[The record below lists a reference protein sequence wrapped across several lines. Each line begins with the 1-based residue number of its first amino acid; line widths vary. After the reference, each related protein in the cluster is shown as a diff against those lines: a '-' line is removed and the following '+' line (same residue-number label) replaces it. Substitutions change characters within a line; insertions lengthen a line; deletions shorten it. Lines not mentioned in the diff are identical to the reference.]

1 VVINLAGMAFT
12 DVIKNWSN
20 ETKKVYFQRI
30 AEALKSNQEGYLCIK
45 MMVRMFRDFQGEIKN
60 KQPEAEAMDV
70 DESS

>member
-30 AEALKSNQEGYLCIK
+30 AEALKSN
-45 MMVRMFRDFQGEIKN
+45 
-60 KQPEAEAMDV
+60 
-70 DESS
+70 

>member
-1 VVINLAGMAFT
+1 
-12 DVIKNWSN
+12 
-20 ETKKVYFQRI
+20 
-30 AEALKSNQEGYLCIK
+30 